1 GAREMAL
8 FAPPSSGPPRLRA
21 PSDTS
26 TTPGRPTARCTMSR
40 LRLPLTASVTVQPPR
55 MFFRIATAAPGCP
68 ASIRYCARCA
78 SCPKTIM
85 PTASAVRIPIGTKN
99 HSRPKTT
106 PIRTTTTRAPAAEA
120 NTMGRAFGSALRS
133 SWATMRICLRRP
145 GRSWTASV
153 GFFDMVPRIVVSRGT
168 APSGLPR
175 LDRLLV
181 QAAGAVAGA
190 HQRARHDAREAD
202 LLRLGGQLHEL
213 LGLHPPLDR
222 VVAGAGPQVLG
233 DRDELAAGGRQVP
246 PGPEGGPDPLEDPR
260 DGLHVVR
267 QHLRPGREHLGQ
279 QLGHR
284 VEVGDEQLDAA
295 AGVGGVDLP
304 DGLGVQPG
312 AAVVEVVARDAG
324 DRGVL
329 QAHLRDGLGDA
340 AGLVP
345 VEFGGPA
352 GVDLAEVAAARA
364 LVAADEERGLP
375 VLPAFVDVGAAGL
388 LAHGV
393 QALGLHQ
400 AVELAV
406 LRAHLHPG
414 LDPLGLALDR
424 GLAVARLDAQELAS
438 LRCHRRHGTQRTARS
453 ADRHIGRARLGGRA
467 SGGRG
472 WAGAAPP
479 RARTRGRAGLK
490 GVSERSRT
498 YDGTLF
504 APPIGVFPPCPPA
517 VISRVTPCRH
527 ATASAGGPQW
537 VWQCRTSGCRRCWR
551 GSRIPAASPAAS
563 SATPTGAGAQRRNRS
578 ISAGRGRRC
587 TTSSPAT
594 RGTGGSPRPTWCAAG
609 GCSPRTAPTSWGWTR
624 SPWRR
629 TGSSRPPTI

>member
-1 GAREMAL
+1 GAREMR
-8 FAPPSSGPPRLRA
+8 FFSAPRSGPTRLRG

-153 GFFDMVPRIVVSRGT
+153 GFFDMAPRIVVSRGT

-233 DRDELAAGGRQVP
+233 DRDELAAGGVQVP
-246 PGPEGGPDPLEDPR
+246 QGLGDLLAGLAHAEDQVGLGDEAVLARHREHVEGPLVPEGGPDPLEDPR

-312 AAVVEVVARDAG
+312 AAVVEVVAGDAG

-375 VLPAFVDVGAAGL
+375 VLPAFVDVGA
-388 LAHGV
+388 
-393 QALGLHQ
+393 
-400 AVELAV
+400 
-406 LRAHLHPG
+406 
-414 LDPLGLALDR
+414 
-424 GLAVARLDAQELAS
+424 
-438 LRCHRRHGTQRTARS
+438 
-453 ADRHIGRARLGGRA
+453 
-467 SGGRG
+467 
-472 WAGAAPP
+472 
-479 RARTRGRAGLK
+479 
-490 GVSERSRT
+490 
-498 YDGTLF
+498 
-504 APPIGVFPPCPPA
+504 
-517 VISRVTPCRH
+517 
-527 ATASAGGPQW
+527 
-537 VWQCRTSGCRRCWR
+537 
-551 GSRIPAASPAAS
+551 
-563 SATPTGAGAQRRNRS
+563 
-578 ISAGRGRRC
+578 
-587 TTSSPAT
+587 
-594 RGTGGSPRPTWCAAG
+594 
-609 GCSPRTAPTSWGWTR
+609 
-624 SPWRR
+624 
-629 TGSSRPPTI
+629 